1 MICSVNSFDWLKDKY
16 LKGKTKKVD
25 NETAVV
31 VKVMIT
37 IRRNFTS
44 DFDFVSTVVE
54 QELSAIDYLKD

>member
-16 LKGKTKKVD
+16 LKEKVTKVD

-37 IRRNFTS
+37 IRRNLTS
-44 DFDFVSTVVE
+44 DFDFVNSVV
-54 QELSAIDYLKD
+54 A